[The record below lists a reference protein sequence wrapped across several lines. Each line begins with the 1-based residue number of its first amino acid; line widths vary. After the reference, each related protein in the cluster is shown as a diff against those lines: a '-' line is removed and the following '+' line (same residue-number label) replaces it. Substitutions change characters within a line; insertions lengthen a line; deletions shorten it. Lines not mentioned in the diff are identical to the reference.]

1 MQANFQ
7 SCYQTIV
14 KAPVEKVWDALTN
27 PAKVKQYFF
36 GSNLE
41 TDWEVGS
48 PIHFNGEYEGKTY
61 QDKGV
66 VQEFKPNET
75 LSYSYFSSWSG
86 MPELDENY
94 LLVRYKLT
102 PVSEGT
108 QLEINQTNYDQEKA
122 KHSEENWAVIVDGL
136 KKLVEQP

>member
-1 MQANFQ
+1 MQSNFQ
-7 SCYQTIV
+7 SCYQTVI
-14 KAPVEKVWDALTN
+14 KAPVEQVWDALTN

-48 PIHFNGEYEGKTY
+48 RIHFHGEYEGKTY
-61 QDKGV
+61 KDKGV
-66 VQEFKPNET
+66 VQEFKPHET
-75 LSYSYFSSWSG
+75 LSFSYFSDLSG
-86 MPELDENY
+86 MPETDENY

-108 QLEINQTNYDQEKA
+108 QLEINQTNYDQEKS
-122 KHSEENWAVIVDGL
+122 KHSEENWASVVDGL
-136 KKLVEQP
+136 KKMVEQP